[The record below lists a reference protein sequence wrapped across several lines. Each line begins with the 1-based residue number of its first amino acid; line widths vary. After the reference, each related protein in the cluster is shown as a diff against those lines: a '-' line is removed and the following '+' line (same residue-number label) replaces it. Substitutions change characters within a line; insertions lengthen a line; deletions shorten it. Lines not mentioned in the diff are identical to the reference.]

1 MKHNTMTRIVAS
13 LFCCLMIPTMTAFA
27 EEEAAKNFQYYYTLS
42 DYEVYLEYCELYGFE
57 AETTLPEE
65 TELPDYQFLRYYTK
79 DGGHGIKFYVYC
91 DKAVP
96 SALEDTPE
104 IFGLPA
110 EWYEHTLIES
120 TEDSAL
126 YSYHCVARAMETAGI
141 ATTESGTECTMYS
154 VEYNFK
160 DVSYFETEYA
170 EDSYEDSIVDIYRV
184 RLSLHHSDFV
194 AQYACLEDDPNV
206 SPVVQLYTIETNTA
220 PSAVYGDINGDGAVN
235 ATDAACILQYAAAVG
250 AGYSGTLETYMAEQ
264 R

>member
-1 MKHNTMTRIVAS
+1 MRKLKQNIIALSTMLTFCAS
-13 LFCCLMIPTMTAFA
+13 MTAVIASA
-27 EEEAAKNFQYYYTLS
+27 EGETVKDFLYYHTLS

-57 AETTLPEE
+57 AEETLPEE
-65 TELPDYQFLRYYTK
+65 TVLPDYQALRYYTK

-91 DKAVP
+91 DKEVP
-96 SALEDTPE
+96 GELNDTPE

-110 EWYEHTLIES
+110 EWFEQTLIES

-126 YSYHCVARAMETAGI
+126 YSYHWVAEAMETVGI
-141 ATTESGTECTMYS
+141 ATTENGTECTMYS

-160 DVSYFETEYA
+160 GVSHFEPDYA
-170 EDSYEDSIVDIYRV
+170 EGSYEDSIVDIYRV

-206 SPVVQLYTIETNTA
+206 SPVVQYYTIEGNVN
-220 PSAVYGDINGDGAVN
+220 PPAVYGDINGDGAVN

-250 AGYSGTLETYMAEQ
+250 AGYTGTLEEYMVQ
-264 R
+264 